1 MSRHIH
7 ARLDSLPAL
16 IVTNED
22 NAVIQPG
29 RVRRRLGGR

>member
-7 ARLDSLPAL
+7 ALLAL

-22 NAVIQPG
+22 KAVIQPG
-29 RVRRRLGGR
+29 RVLGGR